1 MLTNNPTAVALHE
14 ARLLWGAKTPIQT
27 VVSLGTG
34 LYSAPPTNTNTTI
47 NSNYDVMKGGG
58 SSSTSAPKST
68 SLKEK
73 LTKVILSATDTEAV
87 HTILKDLLP
96 TESYFRLNPTLSEDI
111 MMDESKPEKLDILLR
126 EAENYVAANE
136 WKMELAAA
144 SLVQGKRPDQKIWEL
159 VERGL
164 KSMRLRTKSYIS

>member
-1 MLTNNPTAVALHE
+1 MTNNPTAVALHE
-14 ARLLWGAKTPIQT
+14 ARLLWGTKAPIQT

-47 NSNYDVMKGGG
+47 NSNYDVMKGGFPP
-58 SSSTSAPKST
+58 TSFPRST

-73 LTKVILSATDTEAV
+73 LTKIVLSATDTEAV
-87 HTILKDLLP
+87 HTIMKDLLP
-96 TESYFRLNPTLSEDI
+96 TETYFRLNPTLSEDI
-111 MMDESKPEKLDILLR
+111 VMDESKPEKLDILVR

-136 WKMELAAA
+136 WKLQLAAA
-144 SLVQGKRPDQKIWEL
+144 SLVQGKRPEQRVWEL

-164 KSMRLRTKSYIS
+164 NSMRKRTKSHIT

>member
-34 LYSAPPTNTNTTI
+34 LYSTPPTNNNTI
-47 NSNYDVMKGGG
+47 NSNYDVMKGS

-73 LTKVILSATDTEAV
+73 LTKVVLSATDTEAV

-111 MMDESKPEKLDILLR
+111 MMDENKPEKLDILVQ
-126 EAENYVAANE
+126 EAENYVAANQ
-136 WKMELAAA
+136 WKIQLAAA
-144 SLVQGKRPDQKIWEL
+144 SLVQGKRPGQRVWEF

-164 KSMRLRTKSYIS
+164 NSMRLRTKSYIS